1 MPSYALKLAASQTGN
16 NNEGQAEGQAEEERC
31 KRCRQPGHKDAR
43 SPLCQRSKRE
53 REDDTD
59 EGRPRKRQ
67 EVPGSSTS
75 QQGSISSAV
84 ASTSTSIPA
93 SGGTRSTTATIR
105 AGARNIPSEAQ
116 NFANRRARAAG
127 KDARRR
133 VTRNPNPVKPC
144 PTCTKKGRYDTA
156 TPHSSRRSVLCP
168 GYVQSTD
175 EFIEESV
182 GKGYRR
188 FIRKHGLQ
196 DLVILEQRV
205 KEVFLR
211 KISESV
217 NDYRQVAIKSQLF
230 ASYYIRNRLSRNL
243 PLPPIVFHQAF
254 FYACIQRT
262 IGRNIT
268 NTNPNLPRANINAV
282 FEQYDGQFLNNRV
295 AMEPGRNVH
304 ANALASMANISAQ
317 NLVNHVSENYTKTLR
332 NYIKIRLK
340 EVFNLNAGDIN
351 RLCQYVL
358 NNSVHSSTRVTWPE
372 TIQNTPN
379 NIALVNTII
388 GASRITNEPVTM
400 TLMTTNPGLFLQH
413 MYQILLY
420 FKKFNNDNI
429 RTFNEVQTEASYVWM
444 KQVLSGNGLFKV
456 FNRKKRNRL
465 SFLALRSLRD
475 NINLE
480 NTLQLDVAQY
490 EYIVNLIQ
498 TTRNQIIN
506 SEIYLDE
513 NNENRLN
520 TRIRDCFRP
529 DMALSIKQYKL
540 FSLVPIYSFTRKY
553 VEINIKHLRSLLLKA
568 QREIGITLDIL
579 NRNRNRN
586 RSRNRNRNND
596 DNNEG
601 DNENEGGNE
610 NDDDNENEGDNEN
623 KHELATNGKQM
634 FTNMVRTDGYGIDF
648 ILAGPKNPDAN
659 LPDLDLNDFTPREL
673 NENFCLWGAD
683 PGQTNIFTASDGH
696 GDDSHQVRKYSTAE
710 YYTRAGFKKS
720 NKTILNLKNGDEQ
733 LSEAERN
740 IATFK
745 TANMEVFLLYIHSV
759 LNNID
764 VLVRF
769 YDDRFTS
776 LRFLNYIG
784 RQRADAEMVNIFVTG
799 GKKYLKRE
807 FKQTVALG
815 DAVFPSSM
823 KGIIPGLARRLV
835 KKLKIAEREGLLVTV
850 PVTEYMTSKT
860 CSNCSRNDTENI
872 EIDGVALFSVL
883 LCPNQTCNTLWQ
895 RDINA
900 PRNMHYI
907 SYNVIATGEVPAI
920 FRR

>member
-1 MPSYALKLAASQTGN
+1 MNKATPPT
-16 NNEGQAEGQAEEERC
+16 R
-31 KRCRQPGHKDAR
+31 
-43 SPLCQRSKRE
+43 KRE

-75 QQGSISSAV
+75 QQDSISSAV

-93 SGGTRSTTATIR
+93 SGGTRSTTANIR
-105 AGARNIPSEAQ
+105 AGARNILSEAQ

-133 VTRNPNPVKPC
+133 VTRNPNSVKPC

-168 GYVQSTD
+168 GHVQSTD

-254 FYACIQRT
+254 FYACIQRN

-268 NTNPNLPRANINAV
+268 NTDPNLPRANINAV
-282 FEQYDGQFLNNRV
+282 FEQYDGQFLNNCV

-304 ANALASMANISAQ
+304 TNALASMANISAQ
-317 NLVNHVSENYTKTLR
+317 NLANHVSENYTKTLR

-358 NNSVHSSTRVTWPE
+358 NNSVNSSTRVTWPE

-420 FKKFNNDNI
+420 FERFNNDNI
-429 RTFNEVQTEASYVWM
+429 RTFNEVQTEASYAWM
-444 KQVLSGNGLFKV
+444 KQVLSGNDLFKV

-465 SFLALRSLRD
+465 SFLAFRSLRD

-490 EYIVNLIQ
+490 EYIINLIQ

-520 TRIRDCFRP
+520 TRIQDCFRP

-540 FSLVPIYSFTRKY
+540 FSLVPMYSFTRKY
-553 VEINIKHLRSLLLKA
+553 VEIYIKHLRSLLLKA
-568 QREIGITLDIL
+568 QRKTGITLDSL
-579 NRNRNRN
+579 N
-586 RSRNRNRNND
+586 RNRNRNND

-601 DNENEGGNE
+601 DNEN
-610 NDDDNENEGDNEN
+610 
-623 KHELATNGKQM
+623 KHELATLLFSQVFDFERLRLGLNYNGKQM

-696 GDDSHQVRKYSTAE
+696 GNDSHQVQKYSTAE

-784 RQRADAEMVNIFVTG
+784 RQRADAEMVNIFVT
-799 GKKYLKRE
+799 
-807 FKQTVALG
+807 VALG

-823 KGIIPGLARRLV
+823 KGTIPGLARRLV

-860 CSNCSRNDTENI
+860 CSNCSRNDTENV
-872 EIDGVALFSVL
+872 EIDGVTLFSVL
-883 LCPNQTCNTLWQ
+883 LCLNQTCNTLWQ

-900 PRNMHYI
+900 SRNMHYI
-907 SYNVIATGEVPAI
+907 SYNVIATGEVPVI